1 LPWVGPQGT
10 GSRTRGRHACSVA
23 SASQA
28 KAQPA
33 SPQGAWCCGG
43 IGDPRGDAKP
53 ALMQLLFTLG
63 SLAAHGRTLHPMA
76 IRSINDGRTEVPPM
90 TTTRWPCIVVAVL
103 GCLLTLVGLR
113 RVRVGAV
120 GLSARR
126 QAASGVHKP
135 HERGV
140 HRHAE
145 REGRESA
152 ARSGGIRVL
161 PRHQRSAWPKG
172 K

>member
-1 LPWVGPQGT
+1 
-10 GSRTRGRHACSVA
+10 
-23 SASQA
+23 
-28 KAQPA
+28 
-33 SPQGAWCCGG
+33 
-43 IGDPRGDAKP
+43 
-53 ALMQLLFTLG
+53 
-63 SLAAHGRTLHPMA
+63 
-76 IRSINDGRTEVPPM
+76 M
-90 TTTRWPCIVVAVL
+90 TTTRWPCIAVAVL

-152 ARSGGIRVL
+152 APSGGIRVL
-161 PRHQRSAWPKG
+161 PRHHRSAWANGEVTDACRHLRPLIDWRILLALLTLG
-172 K
+172 TSASAEGAWVLWQRDDSFDARVHSFIADRGLRDLHDIGRAHHRDRRA